1 MNRTTVF
8 LVAIVCTVMC
18 FAAPKEKL
26 KFMGIPMN
34 TTIGVFQK
42 KLCVKGCK
50 LSSDNKYAPKGQ
62 RIFMGTFAGT
72 ECQII
77 VWYTPSNKKVYR
89 VKAMNKNYSDERVK
103 SVYEEFKA
111 MFISKYEDNSVI
123 IPDTQDGYPSMTIYV
138 YGEKDKEVIGRIDL
152 FISTNT
158 YTFPTEYLLHI
169 DYHDEDANEADRRY
183 RMDDI

>member
-62 RIFMGTFAGT
+62 RIFMGTFAG
-72 ECQII
+72 EDCQIV
-77 VWYTPSNKKVYR
+77 VWYTPSSNKVYR
-89 VKAMNKNYSDERVK
+89 VKAINKSYSDERVK

-123 IPDTQDGYPSMTIYV
+123 IPDTQDGYPSMIIYV

-169 DYHDEDANEADRRY
+169 DYHDEDANEADRRS